1 MIQNFKT
8 ILYNTIHRNKKSINQ
23 IADEIGVSS
32 NSLYRYCIEGESG
45 SEMPARRLVPL
56 MKAAENFELLKHIAY
71 LCGFV
76 CIKMPK
82 YLKVKT
88 DEFEVINEY
97 QDVTVKAAS
106 ELKTFFDNPNSA
118 NYDKVSKALR
128 EVIEKSVTNQEYC
141 KKTYSGQLEIDFD
154 HER

>member
-1 MIQNFKT
+1 MTQNFKS
-8 ILYNTIHRNKKSINQ
+8 ILYNTIHRNKKGIEQ

-56 MKAAENFELLKHIAY
+56 MKATNNYELLKHIAY

-76 CIKMPK
+76 CIKMPRF
-82 YLKVKT
+82 LKVKN
-88 DEFEVINEY
+88 DELELISDY
-97 QDVTVKAAS
+97 QETTIRATR
-106 ELKTFFDNPNSA
+106 ELRSFFDNPNAA

-141 KKTYSGQLEIDFD
+141 KKTYSGQLEINFD
-154 HER
+154 EN

>member
-1 MIQNFKT
+1 MAQNLKT
-8 ILYNTIHRNKKSINQ
+8 ILYNTIHRNTKTIDD

-56 MKAAENFELLKHIAY
+56 MKATGNFELLKHMAY

-82 YLKVKT
+82 YLKVKA
-88 DEFEVINEY
+88 DEFELINEY
-97 QDVTVKAAS
+97 QESTVKAARL
-106 ELKTFFDNPNSA
+106 LKLFFDNPNDK
-118 NYDKVSKALR
+118 NYNNVSVALR
-128 EVIEKSVTNQEYC
+128 EVIEKSVTNNEYC
-141 KKTYSGQLEIDFD
+141 KKTHTGQLEINFD
-154 HER
+154 ER

>member
-1 MIQNFKT
+1 MIQNFKS
-8 ILYNTIHRNKKSINQ
+8 ILYNTIHRNRKTIDQ

-56 MKAAENFELLKHIAY
+56 MKATGNYELLKHIAY

-82 YLKVKT
+82 FIKVKT

-97 QDVTVKAAS
+97 QEVTVKATR
-106 ELKTFFDNPNSA
+106 ELKTFFDNPNTET
-118 NYDKVSKALR
+118 YEKVSRALR
-128 EVIEKSVTNQEYC
+128 EVIEKSVSNQEYC
-141 KKTYSGQLEIDFD
+141 KKAYKGQLEINFD
-154 HER
+154 ER

>member
-8 ILYNTIHRNKKSINQ
+8 ILYNTIHRNKKSIDQ

-56 MKAAENFELLKHIAY
+56 MKATENFELLKHLAY

-88 DEFEVINEY
+88 DEFEVLNEY
-97 QDVTVKAAS
+97 QQTTINATK
-106 ELKTFFDNPNSA
+106 ELKSFFDNPISA
-118 NYDKVSKALR
+118 NYEKVSKALR

-141 KKTYSGQLEIDFD
+141 KKTYSCQLEIDFND
-154 HER
+154 ER